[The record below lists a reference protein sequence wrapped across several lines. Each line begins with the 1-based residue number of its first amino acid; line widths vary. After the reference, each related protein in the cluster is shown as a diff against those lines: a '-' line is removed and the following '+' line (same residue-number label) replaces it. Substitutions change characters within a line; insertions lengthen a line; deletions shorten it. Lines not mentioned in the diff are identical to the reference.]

1 MASGSAAVPRPAVSA
16 LMPLRRMPCQ
26 PDLVSWLVRPRWT
39 HLRFQARKLPIMHMF
54 RSLLPLLLVAL
65 LAGCADTRY
74 YYQSV
79 SGHLQLMQAAR
90 PVRDWLADPQAPDGL
105 KARLALAQQMRA
117 FAVAELKL
125 PDNASYQRYADLQRR
140 AVVWNVVA
148 APEFSLTLKT
158 WCFPVAGCV
167 GYRGYFNEAEA
178 REQAAALQQTG
189 LEVSVYGVPAYST
202 LGWLN
207 WAGGDPLLNTFVGLP
222 DAELARLI
230 FHELAHQVLYVP
242 DDTRFNESFATAVE
256 RLGLQRWLAQ
266 PGTAG
271 TQREAA
277 EQTKR
282 RQQFRA
288 LTLATRS
295 RLAEIYQSNQPL
307 ALDGKGLIA
316 MKTEAMKV
324 FRADYAELRRGWGG
338 YAGYDAW
345 VAGANNAAFGA
356 QAAYDELVP
365 AFEALFDREG
375 QDWPRFYAEV
385 RRLAAL
391 PAPERAKIFHQLT
404 EPRHG

>member
-1 MASGSAAVPRPAVSA
+1 MV
-16 LMPLRRMPCQ
+16 
-26 PDLVSWLVRPRWT
+26 LVRFIAA
-39 HLRFQARKLPIMHMF
+39 L
-54 RSLLPLLLVAL
+54 LLPAL

-105 KARLALAQQMRA
+105 KTRLALAQQIRA
-117 FAVAELKL
+117 FAVTELKL

-140 AVVWNVVA
+140 AVVWNMVP
-148 APEFSLTLKT
+148 APGFSLTLKT

-178 REQAAALQQTG
+178 RSEAAALQQSG

-207 WAGGDPLLNTFVGLP
+207 WAGGDPLLNTFISLP
-222 DAELARLI
+222 DTELARLI

-256 RLGLQRWLAQ
+256 RLGVQRWLAQ

-277 EQTKR
+277 ELRKR

-307 ALDGKGLIA
+307 AIDSKGLSA
-316 MKTEAMKV
+316 MKIEAMQD
-324 FRADYAELRRGWGG
+324 FRAAYAELRRGWGG

-365 AFEALFDREG
+365 AFESLFEREG

-391 PAPERAKIFHQLT
+391 PAPERAKIVQQLT